1 MHEEVRSRAGL
12 LAALRR
18 LDWLRNLAA
27 QFSPL
32 IDTSPPLSV
41 FDRVR
46 FVLVAPSHPGNIGAA
61 ARALKTMGFRRLVIV
76 NPRLADYRDHP
87 DAVARATGGA
97 DVLAA
102 SESCST
108 LAQALAGV
116 STAFAMT
123 GYDRQFGPPMIDVR
137 SAALQMAKTLNSRGD
152 ADSAFVFGTER
163 DGLLIED
170 VERCLFC
177 CAIPA
182 SAEFS
187 SLNLAQAVQ
196 VAAYECQL
204 ALRGG
209 ADIQPEQT
217 RFVDDEA
224 PASVDALEGLY
235 SHLEQAMVATGY
247 LDPAEPK
254 RLMARLRR
262 LFNRARPTQTE
273 LDVLRGISAAIIE
286 SRSERAGRKKVR

>member
-1 MHEEVRSRAGL
+1 MV
-12 LAALRR
+12 
-18 LDWLRNLAA
+18 A

-32 IDTSPPLSV
+32 TDTFSPHNV

-46 FVLVAPSHPGNIGAA
+46 FVLVTPSHPGNIGAA
-61 ARALKTMGFRRLVIV
+61 ARALKTMGFRRLIVV
-76 NPRLADYRDHP
+76 NPRLADYRNHP
-87 DAVARATGGA
+87 EAIARATGGA

-102 SESCST
+102 SEACST
-108 LAQALAGV
+108 LAQALTGV
-116 STAFAMT
+116 STGYAMT
-123 GYDRQFGPPMIDVR
+123 GYDRQFGPPLIEVR
-137 SAALQMAKTLNSRGD
+137 RAATQTAETLGARADGD
-152 ADSAFVFGTER
+152 IAFVFGTER
-163 DGLLIED
+163 DGLRNED
-170 VERCLFC
+170 VERCQYS

-196 VAAYECQL
+196 VTAYECQI

-209 ADIQPEQT
+209 PEIQPAQT

-224 PASVDALEGLY
+224 PASVDALEALY
-235 SHLEQAMVATGY
+235 THLEQAMIAIGY
-247 LDPAEPK
+247 LDPNEPK

-273 LDVLRGISAAIIE
+273 LDVLRGVTAAIIE
-286 SRSERAGRKKVR
+286 SRSERAGRKKR